1 MNQKTEHEVATG
13 TETWEGEVNNL
24 AGADKIARA
33 AIITSRSCHYDA
45 SWQGNVMCHHASDA
59 PVTFS
64 VQEFSSCDID
74 VKQQSNKNNILRRRL
89 LEPKSQSHT
98 NNDSNQTIFA

>member
-1 MNQKTEHEVATG
+1 MIMNQKTEHEVATG

-64 VQEFSSCDID
+64 LQEFSSCDID
-74 VKQQSNKNNILRRRL
+74 V
-89 LEPKSQSHT
+89 
-98 NNDSNQTIFA
+98 

>member
-24 AGADKIARA
+24 DGADKIAWA

-45 SWQGNVMCHHASDA
+45 SWQGNVMCHHTSDA
-59 PVTFS
+59 LHILITGVLQLWHRCIVT
-64 VQEFSSCDID
+64 D
-74 VKQQSNKNNILRRRL
+74 
-89 LEPKSQSHT
+89 
-98 NNDSNQTIFA
+98 TIIGEGVY

>member
-1 MNQKTEHEVATG
+1 MIMNQKTEHEVATG

-45 SWQGNVMCHHASDA
+45 SWQGNVMCHHNSDA
-59 PVTFS
+59 LLTFS
-64 VQEFSSCDID
+64 LQEFSSCDID
-74 VKQQSNKNNILRRRL
+74 V
-89 LEPKSQSHT
+89 
-98 NNDSNQTIFA
+98 